1 MARQLRLAFVTNH
14 ASHITASWRLEGHGV
29 CALSIFLM
37 LLLALESSCDETAAA
52 VVKDGRTVLS
62 NVIAS
67 QISIHA
73 EYGGVVPEIAS
84 RKHLESVS
92 LVVEQA
98 LLEAGVSLPELEGV
112 AVTQGPGLAGALLVG
127 ISVAKGLSLGR
138 GIPLVGVNHI
148 EGHLLAVFLEAP
160 VQFPFIALAVSG
172 GHSHL
177 YRVDGVGR
185 YTTLGQTVDDAAGEA
200 FDKVAKLIGLPY
212 PGGVAIDRL
221 AASGDPRAIKF
232 PRPLMNDGSYN
243 FSFSGLKT
251 AVLTHVQKFP
261 ASAGAGIHDLA
272 ASFQAAVCDVLTR
285 KTAAA
290 VAATGIRRVVVA
302 GGVACNSALRGSLA
316 DMAAEQGVEL
326 SMPSPLL
333 CSDNAAM
340 IAVPGDFYLTNGFR
354 SGFDLDALPV
364 WPLDRLA
371 VRLKEQM

>member
-1 MARQLRLAFVTNH
+1 
-14 ASHITASWRLEGHGV
+14 
-29 CALSIFLM
+29 M
-37 LLLALESSCDETAAA
+37 LLLAIESSCDETSAA
-52 VVKDGRTVLS
+52 VVRDGSKVLS

-67 QISIHA
+67 QISVHA

-84 RKHLESVS
+84 RKHLEAVS
-92 LVVEQA
+92 LVIEQA
-98 LLEAGVSLPELEGV
+98 LRDADVGLDQVEGV

-127 ISVAKGLSLGR
+127 ISVAKGLSFGR
-138 GIPLVGVNHI
+138 KIPLVGVNHI
-148 EGHLLAVFLEAP
+148 EGHLLAVFLERR
-160 VQFPFIALAVSG
+160 VEFPFIALAVSG

-177 YRVDGVGR
+177 YRVDGIGR

-200 FDKVAKLIGLPY
+200 FDKVAKLVGLPY

-221 AASGDPRAIKF
+221 AATGDPAAIKF

-251 AVLTHVQKFP
+251 AVLTHVNKFP
-261 ASAGAGIHDLA
+261 EAAEGGLSDLA

-290 VAATGIRRVVVA
+290 VAATGIKRVVVA
-302 GGVACNSALRGSLA
+302 GGVACNSGLRRS
-316 DMAAEQGVEL
+316 MAEFAAAHGVEL
-326 SMPSPLL
+326 SIPSPLL

-340 IAVPGDFYLTNGFR
+340 IAVPGEFYLNAGFR

-371 VRLKEQM
+371 VRLKEVA

>member
-1 MARQLRLAFVTNH
+1 
-14 ASHITASWRLEGHGV
+14 
-29 CALSIFLM
+29 M

-52 VVKDGRTVLS
+52 VVRDGRTVLS

-67 QISIHA
+67 QIAIHA

-98 LLEAGVSLPELEGV
+98 LVEAGVDLSELEGV

-127 ISVAKGLSLGR
+127 IAVAKGLSFGR
-138 GIPLVGVNHI
+138 NLPLVGVNHI
-148 EGHLLAVFLEAP
+148 EGHLLAVFLERP
-160 VQFPFIALAVSG
+160 VEFPFIALAVSG

-221 AASGDPRAIKF
+221 AATGNPAAIKF
-232 PRPLMNDGSYN
+232 PRPLINDGSFN

-251 AVLTHVQKFP
+251 AVLTHVNKFP
-261 ASAGAGIHDLA
+261 ESKEAGINDLA

-290 VAATGIRRVVVA
+290 VAATGIKRVVVA
-302 GGVACNSALRGSLA
+302 GGVACNSALRSYMGRF
-316 DMAAEQGVEL
+316 AAERGVEL
-326 SMPSPLL
+326 SMPSPPL

-340 IAVPGDFYLTNGFR
+340 IAVPGDFYLSHGFR

-364 WPLDRLA
+364 WPLERLA
-371 VRLKEQM
+371 SRFKEEK

>member
-1 MARQLRLAFVTNH
+1 
-14 ASHITASWRLEGHGV
+14 
-29 CALSIFLM
+29 M
-37 LLLALESSCDETAAA
+37 LLLSLESSCDETAAA
-52 VVKDGRTVLS
+52 VVRDGRTVLS
-62 NVIAS
+62 NIIAS
-67 QISIHA
+67 QISVHA

-98 LLEAGVSLPELEGV
+98 LDQAGVTPAELEGV

-127 ISVAKGLSLGR
+127 ISAAKGLSFGR

-148 EGHLLAVFLEAP
+148 EGHLLAVFLENP
-160 VQFPFIALAVSG
+160 VEFPFIALAVSG

-177 YRVDGVGR
+177 YRVDGIGC
-185 YTTLGQTVDDAAGEA
+185 YSTLGQTVDDAAGEA

-221 AASGDPRAIKF
+221 AATGDPVAIKF
-232 PRPLMNDGSYN
+232 PRPLLHDGTFN

-251 AVLTHVQKFP
+251 AVLTHLTKHP
-261 ASAGAGIHDLA
+261 EAKDAGVNDLA
-272 ASFQAAVCDVLTR
+272 ASFQAAVCDVLTK

-290 VAATGIRRVVVA
+290 VAATGIKRLVVA
-302 GGVACNSALRGSLA
+302 GGVACNSGLRRSMQAFA
-316 DMAAEQGVEL
+316 DKEGVEL
-326 SMPSPLL
+326 SMASPSL

-340 IAVPGDFYLTNGFR
+340 IAVPGDFYLSNGYS

-371 VRLKEQM
+371 ARFQEVV

>member
-1 MARQLRLAFVTNH
+1 L
-14 ASHITASWRLEGHGV
+14 
-29 CALSIFLM
+29 
-37 LLLALESSCDETAAA
+37 
-52 VVKDGRTVLS
+52 DG
-62 NVIAS
+62 I
-67 QISIHA
+67 
-73 EYGGVVPEIAS
+73 
-84 RKHLESVS
+84 
-92 LVVEQA
+92 
-98 LLEAGVSLPELEGV
+98 

-127 ISVAKGLSLGR
+127 ISAAKGMALGR

-148 EGHLLAVFLEAP
+148 EGHLLAVFLERP
-160 VQFPFIALAVSG
+160 VEFPFIALAVSG

-221 AASGDPRAIKF
+221 AAAGDPKAIRF

-251 AVLTHVQKFP
+251 AVLTHVTKHP
-261 ASAGAGIHDLA
+261 DAAGAGLNDLA
-272 ASFQAAVCDVLTR
+272 ASFQAAVCEVLTH

-290 VAATGIRRVVVA
+290 VAATGIKRVVVA
-302 GGVACNSALRGSLA
+302 GGVACNSGLRRSMGEF
-316 DMAAEQGVEL
+316 AAHQGVEL
-326 SMPSPLL
+326 SIPSPLL

-340 IAVPGDFYLTNGFR
+340 IAVPADYYLSHGYQ
-354 SGFDLDALPV
+354 SGFDLDAFPV

-371 VRLKEQM
+371 SRLKEQP

>member
-1 MARQLRLAFVTNH
+1 
-14 ASHITASWRLEGHGV
+14 
-29 CALSIFLM
+29 M
-37 LLLALESSCDETAAA
+37 LLLALESSCDETSAA

-62 NVIAS
+62 NIIAS
-67 QISIHA
+67 QIKVHA

-84 RKHLESVS
+84 RKHLEAVS

-98 LLEAGVSLPELEGV
+98 LAKAGVGFGDLEGV

-127 ISVAKGLSLGR
+127 ISVAKGISLGCD
-138 GIPLVGVNHI
+138 IPLVGVNHI

-160 VQFPFIALAVSG
+160 VEFPFIALAVSG

-200 FDKVAKLIGLPY
+200 FDKVAKLVGLPY

-221 AASGDPRAIKF
+221 AATGDPHAIKF
-232 PRPLMNDGSYN
+232 PRPLLHDGTYN

-251 AVLTHVQKFP
+251 AVLTHVNKHP
-261 ASAGAGIHDLA
+261 EAKEGGINDLA
-272 ASFQAAVCDVLTR
+272 ASFQAAVCEVLTK

-290 VAATGIRRVVVA
+290 IAATGIKRLVVA
-302 GGVACNSALRGSLA
+302 GGVACNSALRASMKSFAG
-316 DMAAEQGVEL
+316 ENGVEL
-326 SMPSPLL
+326 SIPAPLL
-333 CSDNAAM
+333 CADNAAM
-340 IAVPGDFYLTNGFR
+340 IAVPGEFYLQQGIK

-371 VRLKEQM
+371 QRLKGV

>member
-1 MARQLRLAFVTNH
+1 
-14 ASHITASWRLEGHGV
+14 
-29 CALSIFLM
+29 M

-67 QISIHA
+67 QISVHA

-98 LLEAGVSLPELEGV
+98 LSQAGIGMEQLEGV

-138 GIPLVGVNHI
+138 GLPLVGVNHI
-148 EGHLLAVFLEAP
+148 EGHLLAVFLEQP
-160 VQFPFIALAVSG
+160 VEFPFVALAVSG

-185 YTTLGQTVDDAAGEA
+185 YTILGQTVDDAAGEA

-212 PGGVAIDRL
+212 PGGVAIDLL
-221 AASGDPRAIKF
+221 AESGDPRAIRF
-232 PRPLMNDGSYN
+232 PRPLINDGSFN

-251 AVLTHVQKFP
+251 AVLTHVNKFP
-261 ASAGAGIHDLA
+261 QARDAGVHDLA

-290 VAATGIRRVVVA
+290 LAATGIKRLVVA
-302 GGVACNSALRGSLA
+302 GGVACNSALRRY
-316 DMAAEQGVEL
+316 MAEMASERGVEL
-326 SMPSPLL
+326 SIPSPLL

-340 IAVPGDFYLTNGFR
+340 IAVPGDFYLKSGFR

-371 VRLKEQM
+371 ARFTEVK

>member
-1 MARQLRLAFVTNH
+1 
-14 ASHITASWRLEGHGV
+14 
-29 CALSIFLM
+29 M

-52 VVKDGRTVLS
+52 VVRDGRTVLS
-62 NVIAS
+62 NDIAS
-67 QISIHA
+67 QIAVHA

-98 LLEAGVSLPELEGV
+98 LRDAGVTLRDLEGI

-148 EGHLLAVFLEAP
+148 EGHLLAVFLERP
-160 VQFPFIALAVSG
+160 VEFPFIALAVSG

-185 YTTLGQTVDDAAGEA
+185 YTILGQTVDDAAGEA

-221 AASGDPRAIKF
+221 AKTGDPKAIKF

-251 AVLTHVQKFP
+251 AVLTHVTKHP
-261 ASAGAGIHDLA
+261 EAKGSGINDLA
-272 ASFQAAVCDVLTR
+272 ASFQAAVCEVLTK

-290 VAATGIRRVVVA
+290 VAATGIRRLVVA
-302 GGVACNSALRGSLA
+302 GGVACNSGLRLS
-316 DMAAEQGVEL
+316 MERFAAECGVEL

-340 IAVPGDFYLTNGFR
+340 IAVPGDFYLNSGFK

-371 VRLKEQM
+371 VRFKEGL